1 MSELLGNGLGTF
13 IGITLILAG
22 GAGFLTGQA
31 LARNWRPLWQAFIYG
46 ALLGFADRFI
56 IYALFGG
63 DLLSLTGYLVD
74 TAVIIAIALIGYR
87 ITLAHN
93 MVAQYPWLYES
104 SGLFGWREKRA
115 DN

>member
-22 GAGFLTGQA
+22 GAGFLMGQA
-31 LARNWRPLWQAFIYG
+31 LARGWRPVWQVFGYG

-74 TAVIIAIALIGYR
+74 TAVIIVIALIGNR

-104 SGLFGWREKRA
+104 NGLFGWREKRA
-115 DN
+115 ED